1 MPYDAQHALE
11 HPEVAAW
18 ALGALDPDDSAAFGE
33 HLQSCQQCQE
43 QAAEFSPVARSLTL
57 AAPAD
62 IPPPDL
68 LSKTLAA
75 VRYAAMAES
84 RTEPEPEPRP
94 ELDSPEHASG
104 SKASRRSGAEDQAP
118 TRVYPIPPRQPPPQA
133 ETRVYP
139 PPAAKLPM
147 TDSDALAPVIG
158 LPWWRR
164 HPGRLTSAVA
174 VAAAI
179 IVAAIVVLPRLGGGP
194 STPAQAAV
202 VIPLHAT
209 TAAKVSGV
217 GTASGRA
224 TARQAG
230 ESWTYVLSVR
240 GLKPLPGNDFYE
252 CWYAA
257 PGSTQRHP
265 ILASGGTFVVDNSGS
280 ATVTMTSGVDPRQFR
295 TMEITPEKPGNGAV
309 HGAILLT
316 GQSTTT

>member
-11 HPEVAAW
+11 HPEAAAW
-18 ALGALDPDDSAAFGE
+18 ALGALDPDDAAVFE
-33 HLQSCQQCQE
+33 DHLQSCEQCQE
-43 QAAEFSPVARSLTL
+43 QAAEFAPVAQSLAL
-57 AAPAD
+57 AAPAN

-68 LSKTLAA
+68 LNKTLAA
-75 VRYAAMAES
+75 VRYAMAES
-84 RTEPEPEPRP
+84 RTKPEPEPE
-94 ELDSPEHASG
+94 LDAPEHRSR

-118 TRVYPIPPRQPPPQA
+118 TRVYPIPQRQPPAQA

-139 PPAAKLPM
+139 SPAAKPP
-147 TDSDALAPVIG
+147 TTEPDASAPVID

-164 HPGRLTSAVA
+164 HRGRLTSAVA

-179 IVAAIVVLPRLGGGP
+179 IIAAIVVLPRLGGGP
-194 STPAQAAV
+194 TTGTQAAV

-217 GTASGRA
+217 GAASGRA

-230 ESWTYVLSVR
+230 ESWTYVLSVH

-265 ILASGGTFVVDNSGS
+265 LLASGGTFVVDNSGS

-295 TMEITPEKPGNGAV
+295 IMEITAESPGNGAV

-316 GQSTTT
+316 GRSSTT